1 MKDYVA
7 EFQSRLAEIN
17 ADSSKV
23 HIINAGIMNHG
34 KSSLLNSLMDAEVF
48 AVQDVRQTVENK
60 TERWLDDVYLTDTP
74 GLEAENVDDATAFAA
89 YRRAN
94 LIIFVHN
101 VNVGELHKNE
111 LDAINKIKALFNND
125 DFFWKHFCLVL
136 TFKDSDSGGSNIE
149 AIRNKTLDD
158 IKANCGSKGFAVFVV
173 SNTRYKKGRAENK
186 SKLVE
191 LSGIPELKS
200 YLQQNLQTWRSENSY
215 FRNMRIAS
223 AKDELVA
230 KLQQERGAVQSR
242 INSKTAQIQQRQK
255 NFMYKVEEAVRQ
267 RSADESKYNSE
278 RSSLNSM
285 KSDLQNL
292 RDRWNSERY

>member
-158 IKANCGSKGFAVFVV
+158 IKANCGGKSFAVFVV

-191 LSGIPELKS
+191 LSGILELRDH
-200 YLQQNLQTWRSENSY
+200 LQQNLQTWRSENSY